1 MKQTNTTGVVSEL
14 GSFGGLFKSPGKD
27 HLLVSSVDGVGTKL
41 KVAHLA
47 NRHDTVGQDLVN
59 HCVND
64 ILVQGAK
71 PLFFLDYLGTAAL
84 KPAVFEDVVGGFC
97 KACKQNNMALLGG
110 ETAEMPGLYPKGEY
124 DLVGTVVG
132 SVERKKLITG
142 KKIKK
147 GDVIIGLPSTGLQTN
162 GYSLA
167 RHIIFKKA
175 GMKLS
180 DVIPGTKT
188 TFEKALLAIHKSY
201 LHPVSAI
208 MNKVNVH
215 GMAHITGGGLYDNI
229 PRILPKTVD
238 AVIDTSSW
246 KTPAIFRFMQ
256 ETGKVS
262 RDEMYRVFNMGI
274 GYMLIISKKD
284 VDTTLKIL
292 SKAKQ
297 PAKVI
302 GQINP
307 GKGTTVL
314 V

>member
-1 MKQTNTTGVVSEL
+1 
-14 GSFGGLFKSPGKD
+14 
-27 HLLVSSVDGVGTKL
+27 
-41 KVAHLA
+41 
-47 NRHDTVGQDLVN
+47 
-59 HCVND
+59 
-64 ILVQGAK
+64 
-71 PLFFLDYLGTAAL
+71 
-84 KPAVFEDVVGGFC
+84 
-97 KACKQNNMALLGG
+97 MALLGG

-132 SVERKKLITG
+132 TVERKKLITG

-147 GDVIIGLPSTGLQTN
+147 GDVIIGLPSSGLQTN

-180 DVIPGTKT
+180 DFVPGTRT

-201 LHPVSAI
+201 LHPVSAV
-208 MNKVNVH
+208 MKKVHIH
-215 GMAHITGGGLYDNI
+215 GMAHITGGGLHDNI
-229 PRILPKTVD
+229 PRILPESVD

-246 KTPAIFRFMQ
+246 KPQAIFSFMQ
-256 ETGKVS
+256 EAGSVS
-262 RDEMYRVFNMGI
+262 SDEMFRVFNMGI
-274 GYMLIISKKD
+274 GYMLIVSKND

-292 SKAKQ
+292 KKEKQ

-302 GQINP
+302 GEIKA
-307 GKGTTVL
+307 GERKTVL